1 MKFFLR
7 LLFIIY
13 LSVCS
18 TCCFLLYLSPIF
30 TSNNIYIP
38 FSLSHFDICTKY
50 PVQWFYI
57 KITYIVTN
65 FISFFLILNSIFSY
79 LNLLFN
85 ITVNRSKKSD
95 ILPNNNYDFSV
106 FIGKNSKNLSV
117 FLPIISLYQNILC
130 IGSIGSGKTSSL
142 LYPITSDL
150 LSLNFS
156 NEYNSAFLI
165 LDVKG
170 NYHKFVKKVCIKYHH
185 LSDLFIISI
194 DGFITYN
201 PLDKPN
207 LKPHVLA
214 HRLTDI
220 LLLFSPEQTESFWI
234 DKAEQVLTEAIRL
247 CRLYN
252 SGYVTFVEI
261 HKIIMSHDYYQE
273 KVNYTKELFY
283 SDSFSE
289 NDISD
294 LISCISFF
302 DEEFFSLDDRTISII
317 KSDITRITGVFVSDA
332 DVSRIFCPDKNNISF
347 PGFEYILAHHKIVV
361 LDMNLSMYSSL
372 AKIISAYLKIDFQA
386 EILMQLAKNDVIYPS
401 CFICDEYHEYVTKN
415 DATFLAQSREAKSI
429 NIVATQSYS
438 SLLNTLKDQTST
450 RVLIQNFVNKF
461 WFRTDDS
468 FTVDE
473 ILKQTGKE
481 EKEIISHSIS
491 ENAKQTNYNFI
502 FNSFSSKDSN
512 ISESVNTSSQRD
524 FIFDSNFFS
533 RELETF
539 SCLAFLSNG
548 NSILPVEKLYLTPYF
563 KRKDVFYYEK

>member
-170 NYHKFVKKVCIKYHH
+170 NYHKFVKKVCMKYHH

-194 DGFITYN
+194 LIKKKKH
-201 PLDKPN
+201 L
-207 LKPHVLA
+207 
-214 HRLTDI
+214 I
-220 LLLFSPEQTESFWI
+220 LI
-234 DKAEQVLTEAIRL
+234 
-247 CRLYN
+247 
-252 SGYVTFVEI
+252 
-261 HKIIMSHDYYQE
+261 
-273 KVNYTKELFY
+273 
-283 SDSFSE
+283 
-289 NDISD
+289 
-294 LISCISFF
+294 
-302 DEEFFSLDDRTISII
+302 
-317 KSDITRITGVFVSDA
+317 
-332 DVSRIFCPDKNNISF
+332 
-347 PGFEYILAHHKIVV
+347 
-361 LDMNLSMYSSL
+361 
-372 AKIISAYLKIDFQA
+372 
-386 EILMQLAKNDVIYPS
+386 
-401 CFICDEYHEYVTKN
+401 
-415 DATFLAQSREAKSI
+415 
-429 NIVATQSYS
+429 
-438 SLLNTLKDQTST
+438 
-450 RVLIQNFVNKF
+450 
-461 WFRTDDS
+461 
-468 FTVDE
+468 
-473 ILKQTGKE
+473 
-481 EKEIISHSIS
+481 
-491 ENAKQTNYNFI
+491 
-502 FNSFSSKDSN
+502 
-512 ISESVNTSSQRD
+512 
-524 FIFDSNFFS
+524 
-533 RELETF
+533 
-539 SCLAFLSNG
+539 
-548 NSILPVEKLYLTPYF
+548 
-563 KRKDVFYYEK
+563 

>member
-1 MKFFLR
+1 M
-7 LLFIIY
+7 
-13 LSVCS
+13 
-18 TCCFLLYLSPIF
+18 
-30 TSNNIYIP
+30 
-38 FSLSHFDICTKY
+38 
-50 PVQWFYI
+50 
-57 KITYIVTN
+57 
-65 FISFFLILNSIFSY
+65 
-79 LNLLFN
+79 
-85 ITVNRSKKSD
+85 
-95 ILPNNNYDFSV
+95 
-106 FIGKNSKNLSV
+106 
-117 FLPIISLYQNILC
+117 
-130 IGSIGSGKTSSL
+130 
-142 LYPITSDL
+142 
-150 LSLNFS
+150 
-156 NEYNSAFLI
+156 
-165 LDVKG
+165 
-170 NYHKFVKKVCIKYHH
+170 KYHH

-317 KSDITRITGVFVSDA
+317 KSEITRITGVFVSDA

-347 PGFEYILAHHKIVV
+347 PGFEYILAYHKIVV

-386 EILMQLAKNDVIYPS
+386 EILMQLAKNDVIHPS